1 MLAAFAKARWRRS
14 VDREDYR
21 LSPFIPSYPS
31 GRTTILNDCTLRE
44 GEQSSDAAFSDD
56 DRRRIAE
63 ALADAGV
70 GRLQLSHRA
79 DLAANRTVIEAAR
92 SMDTEVLI
100 LAFQENWRNQVDR
113 AIESG
118 ASHLN
123 IINRVSPPLLR
134 LAGLSVDDVLAAS
147 LSAISYGVERG
158 AAVIY
163 SAGDT
168 MRADWG
174 ALELL
179 YPSAVEAGASA
190 VYVLDT
196 SGVATPSAISDVV
209 RRVVELVGVPVG
221 IHAHN
226 DLGLGLANALAGFE
240 AGAALIDT
248 CVNGM
253 GDRSGNPATDE
264 VALALKLVYGSE
276 TSVRL
281 TSMSALSE
289 LVASASGAAIPPNKP
304 LVGRNA
310 YTHKLDIHVKAV
322 QADALAFQPIRPEL
336 VGAKTT
342 VVIGRS
348 SGPITLAVKLAEL
361 GIPALDEEQAQQALE
376 LADSYAERNKR
387 SVPDEEL
394 ARIVEEVRR

>member
-1 MLAAFAKARWRRS
+1 
-14 VDREDYR
+14 VHREDYR
-21 LSPFIPSYPS
+21 LSPFIPSYPG
-31 GRTTILNDCTLRE
+31 GRTAILNDCTLRE
-44 GEQSSDAAFSDD
+44 GEQSSDAAFSDE
-56 DRRRIAE
+56 DRRRIAG

-70 GRLQLSHRA
+70 GRLQLALRA
-79 DLAANRTVIEAAR
+79 DVAANRDVIEAAR

-100 LAFQENWRNQVDR
+100 LAFQDNWRTQVDR

-123 IINRVSPPLLR
+123 IINRVSPPLLQ

-147 LSAISYGVERG
+147 VSAISYGVECG
-158 AAVIY
+158 ATVVY

-168 MRADWG
+168 MRADWST
-174 ALELL
+174 LELL

-196 SGVATPSAISDVV
+196 SGVATPPAVSDVV
-209 RRVVELVGVPVG
+209 RRVVELVEAPVG

-226 DLGLGLANALAGFE
+226 DLGLGLANALAAFE
-240 AGAALIDT
+240 AGAELIDT

-264 VALALKLVYGSE
+264 VALALELVYGSG
-276 TSVRL
+276 TGVRL
-281 TSMSALSE
+281 SAMSALSE
-289 LVASASGAAIPPNKP
+289 LVASASGVAIPPNKP

-322 QADALAFQPIRPEL
+322 QADALAFQPIRPDL
-336 VGAKTT
+336 VGAETT
-342 VVIGRS
+342 VVVGRN
-348 SGPITLAVKLAEL
+348 SGPITLAVKLAQL
-361 GIPALDEEQAQQALE
+361 GLPALDEAQAKRALD
-376 LADSYAERNKR
+376 LVDSYAERNKR
-387 SVPDEEL
+387 SVPDDEL
-394 ARIVEEVRR
+394 MRIVEEARR